1 MPRIYIDGIYI
12 GGINELEATSDCGD
26 LRIRLQHFSKFQ
38 VRNLSSKVG
47 LSFTGDLR
55 IEDIVNIVMDLV
67 EWRVEHVA
75 VTEYK
80 LKMISQNY
88 SARIVIKMVPLNASN
103 ESNLLIFFIYWLWSN
118 NICIL

>member
-38 VRNLSSKVG
+38 VRNLSPKVE
-47 LSFTGDLR
+47 LSFIADFR

-67 EWRVEHVA
+67 EWRVEHVV
-75 VTEYK
+75 VTEFK

-88 SARIVIKMVPLNASN
+88 SARIVIKMVPLNVAN
-103 ESNLLIFFIYWLWSN
+103 ASNLLIFTS
-118 NICIL
+118 